1 MSYKDFEHYV
11 KKGGSTAMLMLALE
25 ASAINAA
32 AQERQGGGFGS
43 GTKRQNRICGEK
55 G

>member
-32 AQERQGGGFGS
+32 AQERQGFGS